1 MKHLA
6 AAAASM
12 ANLQSVFKVPT
23 ATQMEE
29 RLLFMWQSQWLSN
42 QEDLLRVL
50 KLSLKSEKM
59 FKSVKQRS
67 NEESRNNNIKKVSWS
82 LFSLQYI

>member
-42 QEDLLRVL
+42 QEDLLRV
-50 KLSLKSEKM
+50 
-59 FKSVKQRS
+59 
-67 NEESRNNNIKKVSWS
+67 
-82 LFSLQYI
+82 